1 MKTLLVPM
9 DFSDTAKNAARY
21 AVKFAENIPGCRV
34 LLFHTYDKHAYGS
47 DGSPLNVDEEAESS
61 IAMAALN
68 NTRIDLLM
76 EGSRVPVEMMAYG
89 GGFTEGLEQMVD
101 AQEVGMVVMGI
112 NESNALDQFL
122 VGSTTLKLIKKH
134 ISPVLIVP
142 ENVSYKNIDKIAFA
156 SDLEQTDTTTPVSLI
171 SFLCTTFNTNIHVV
185 HVGGYYNPDERALQA
200 EKLAGC
206 NAEFHFLEGNELS
219 KPLNAFTAENGVGLL
234 LMVSRQHDFFERLF
248 KKSHTQVMAYHST
261 VPILA
266 IHETLCGVPVS

>member
-1 MKTLLVPM
+1 
-9 DFSDTAKNAARY
+9 
-21 AVKFAENIPGCRV
+21 
-34 LLFHTYDKHAYGS
+34 
-47 DGSPLNVDEEAESS
+47 
-61 IAMAALN
+61 
-68 NTRIDLLM
+68 M
-76 EGSRVPVEMMAYG
+76 EGSKASVEVMAYG
-89 GGFTEGLEQMVD
+89 GAFTEGLEQLVA
-101 AQEVGMVVMGI
+101 AQEVGMVIMGI

-142 ENVSYKNIDKIAFA
+142 ENVVYKDINKIAFA

-171 SFLCTTFNTNIHVV
+171 SFLCKTFNTNIQVV

-200 EKLAGC
+200 EKLADC

-219 KPLNAFTAENGVGLL
+219 KPLNDFTEENGVGLL
-234 LMVSRQHDFFERLF
+234 IMVSRQHDFFERLF

-266 IHETLCGVPVS
+266 IHETLCGEPVN